1 MLPKKNEIVIEEKD
15 NIEDLIFQLGK
26 IILEIENLSRVKH
39 EILDKLS
46 NK

>member
-1 MLPKKNEIVIEEKD
+1 LKQSIIPKKNEIVIEEKD
-15 NIEDLIFQLGK
+15 NIEDLIFQQ
-26 IILEIENLSRVKH
+26 